1 MMNIL
6 LPTALVAFFTSLP
19 AAQPAIQENLAD
31 DELAPILMLE
41 DYRDPAAA
49 LAPLL
54 GHESAAVRRRACLA
68 AGRIGLLDCPDPFR
82 PVLEAILTG
91 DDSAPVRAAA
101 AFALGEAEE
110 RESIAVLIA
119 ALDDAAPQ
127 VRSAAAEALA
137 KLGAEAA
144 VPALVRLLGDD
155 EPLAVRRTVL
165 LSGWRIADPRTAI
178 RAVEIFLGGAEELR
192 LPAAYHLARFGRRV
206 PAESEPLPPIPAE
219 LATEMARHGDPEVRK
234 CAARLVGTNATR
246 ASLDLLGNLLADADR
261 GVVVQALRAAAA
273 RGWAGAAETI
283 LRLLAGADDHLRLE
297 AASAAGRVSEPAL
310 VDALLERLSDP
321 EPAVAAAAVAS
332 LAAINPRLILGR
344 FEFLLLDA
352 RPQLRAAAARRL
364 GLAVEARGW
373 GWFDIAMREDRGS
386 VRIAAAEALTE
397 IEGPAADERLL
408 ALLEDEDPVIVA
420 IAASGIRRRSAPGSA
435 ERLVAAYRRLREDT
449 NFEAKAEV
457 LRGLAACGGAECAL
471 AALEEALGD
480 PDRSARVLAASLLRE
495 IDGRDRCG
503 GIGPVALDHDLD
515 YYRRAV
521 AAVRRCPEAL
531 IRTSRG
537 EITIRFA
544 ADEATLTA
552 YNFITLVRSDY
563 FDGIVIHRV
572 VPDFVVQ
579 AGCPRGDGW
588 GGPGY
593 SIRCE
598 INSLRYERG
607 AVGMALAGKDTGGSQ
622 WFIAL
627 APQPHLD
634 GGYTVFARVVSG
646 MEVADRLMPGD
657 RILDVQLLEENR

>member
-1 MMNIL
+1 MMSIL
-6 LPTALVAFFTSLP
+6 MSTALVAFLTLLP
-19 AAQPAIQENLAD
+19 VAQPAIQENLAD
-31 DELAPILMLE
+31 EELAPILMLE
-41 DYRDPAAA
+41 DYRDPAA

-82 PVLEAILTG
+82 PVLEAVLTG
-91 DDSAPVRAAA
+91 DDSAPARAAA

-119 ALDDAAPQ
+119 ALDDAAPE
-127 VRSAAAEALA
+127 VRSAAAEALS

-178 RAVEIFLGGAEELR
+178 RAVEIFLGGPEELR
-192 LPAAYHLARFGRRV
+192 LPAAYHLTRFGRRA
-206 PAESEPLPPIPAE
+206 PAESEPLLQIPPE
-219 LATEMARHGDPEVRK
+219 LAAEMARHGDPEVRK
-234 CAARLVGTNATR
+234 CAARLVGADATR
-246 ASLDLLGNLLADADR
+246 ASLELLGNLLEDADR

-273 RGWAGAAETI
+273 RGWAGAVETI

-297 AASAAGRVSEPAL
+297 AASAAGRFSEPVL
-310 VDALLERLSDP
+310 VDALLGRLSDP

-332 LAAINPRLILGR
+332 LAAINPSLVLGR

-352 RPQLRAAAARRL
+352 RPQLRAAAARQL
-364 GLAVEARGW
+364 GLTAEARRW
-373 GWFDIAMREDRGS
+373 GWFDIAIRDDHSS
-386 VRIAAAEALTE
+386 VRIEAAEVLVE
-397 IEGPAADERLL
+397 IEGQAADERLL
-408 ALLEDEDPVIVA
+408 AMLEDEDPVIVA
-420 IAASGIRRRSAPGSA
+420 VAASGLRNRSMPGGA
-435 ERLVAAYRRLREDT
+435 ERLAAAYIRLREDT
-449 NFEAKAEV
+449 NFEAKAEI
-457 LRGLAACGGAECAL
+457 LRGLAACGGAAGAL
-471 AALEEALGD
+471 AVLEEALGD
-480 PDRSARVLAASLLRE
+480 PDRNARMLAASLLRE

-503 GIGPVALDHDLD
+503 SIGPMSLDRDLD
-515 YYRRAV
+515 YYRRAI
-521 AAVRRCPEAL
+521 AAVRRYPEAV

-544 ADEATLTA
+544 ADEATLTVH
-552 YNFITLVRSDY
+552 NFITLARGDY

-598 INSLRYERG
+598 INSQRYERG

-622 WFIAL
+622 WFITL

-634 GGYTVFARVVSG
+634 GGYTVFAHVVTG
-646 MEVADRLMPGD
+646 MEVADALMPGD
-657 RILDVQLLEENR
+657 RILDVQLIEESR